1 MRHFILILLVF
12 ISQSC
17 SNTDDKLTSDKNKI
31 DESLI
36 DNGAELTCEENT
48 FDFGDIIQGVPVSH
62 DFIIKNTGKGPLLIV
77 SARAGCSCTV
87 PKKPDHPIDPGLED
101 IVRVQYDAKKIG
113 NFKKTITLTTNVR
126 DTGSNRKQL
135 IITGNVILPQNQ

>member
-1 MRHFILILLVF
+1 MRLIVIILLVF

-17 SNTDDKLTSDKNKI
+17 SNTDKSTSKNNEIDK
-31 DESLI
+31 SLI
-36 DNGAELTCEENT
+36 DNGAELTCEENIY
-48 FDFGDIIQGVPVSH
+48 DFGEIEQGIPVKH
-62 DFIIKNTGKGPLLIV
+62 DFIIKNTGTGPLLIV

>member
-12 ISQSC
+12 ILQSC
-17 SNTDDKLTSDKNKI
+17 SNTDDKLKSEKNKI
-31 DESLI
+31 YESLI

-87 PKKPDHPIDPGLED
+87 PKKPDDPINPGLED
-101 IVRVQYDAKKIG
+101 VVRVQYDAKKIG
-113 NFKKTITLTTNVR
+113 TFKKTITLTTNVR
-126 DTGSNRKQL
+126 DTENNRQQL
-135 IITGNVILPQNQ
+135 IITGNVVLP